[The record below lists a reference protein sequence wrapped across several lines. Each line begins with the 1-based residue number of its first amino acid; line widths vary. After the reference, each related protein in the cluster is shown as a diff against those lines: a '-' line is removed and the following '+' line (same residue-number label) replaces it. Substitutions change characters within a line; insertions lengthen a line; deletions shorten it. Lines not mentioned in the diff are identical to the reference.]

1 MVHTW
6 KGQIVTLNE
15 TIASGATIVL
25 DGATGTEI
33 ARLGGR
39 MNSAAWCAE
48 ANKTHPDIVRTVHE
62 EYIRAGADVITA
74 NTFATCRH
82 VLAGAGLEQETVA
95 INRRAIELACEARD
109 NAAPGRPV
117 WVAGSMS
124 NMVAWIEDTVSP
136 DPRYLPGRDEEAAN
150 YREVADIFAEAG
162 ADILLLEMMMDIDR
176 AGLCLE
182 AALATGLPVWVG
194 LSCSR
199 LPDGSLI
206 GWDISREEQGRL
218 ADDHKSRVRLPLS
231 EIIAGLT
238 AMGGDVYGIMHSSI
252 EATGPG
258 LESLRSLWDGP
269 IMAYPETLLFDP
281 AINRSTANAG
291 PEEFADACR
300 GWVDAGVQIIGGCC
314 GTTIEHI
321 RAMVTALEA
330 PREAA

>member
-1 MVHTW
+1 M
-6 KGQIVTLNE
+6 TLALDE
-15 TIASGATIVL
+15 TIAAGTTIVL

-39 MNSAAWCAE
+39 MNDAAWCAE
-48 ANKTHPDIVRTVHE
+48 ANLTHPDIVRTVHE

-82 VLAGAGLEQETVA
+82 VLAGAGLDQQTEA
-95 INRRAIELACEARD
+95 INLRAIELACEARA

-124 NMVAWIEDTVSP
+124 NMMAWIEGTISP
-136 DPRYLPGRDEEAAN
+136 DPRYLPSLEEEADN

-162 ADILLLEMMMDIDR
+162 ADILLLEMMSDIDR
-176 AGLCLE
+176 ASLCLE
-182 AALATGLPVWVG
+182 AALTTGLPVWVG
-194 LSCSR
+194 VSCSL

-218 ADDHKSRVRLPLS
+218 ADDHKPRTQLPLS

-238 AMGGDVYGIMHSSI
+238 AIGGDVYGIMHSSI

-258 LESLRSLWDGP
+258 LEALRELWDGP
-269 IMAYPETLLFDP
+269 IMTYPETLLFDP
-281 AINRSTANAG
+281 AISRSALAVTAT
-291 PEEFADACR
+291 PEEFAAACR
-300 GWVDAGVQIIGGCC
+300 GWADSGVQIIGGCC

-321 RAMVTALEA
+321 RALVAALGVIG
-330 PREAA
+330 EAA

>member
-1 MVHTW
+1 MVRIW
-6 KGQIVTLNE
+6 EGQIVTLSE

-74 NTFATCRH
+74 NTFATSRH

-95 INRRAIELACEARD
+95 INRRAVELACEARV
-109 NAAPGRPV
+109 NTAPGRPV

-124 NMVAWIEDTVSP
+124 NMVAWIEGTVSP
-136 DPRYLPGRDEEAAN
+136 DPRYLPSRDEEAAN

-162 ADILLLEMMMDIDR
+162 AHILLLEMMSDVDR
-176 AGLCLE
+176 ASLCLE

-206 GWDISREEQGRL
+206 GWDISREEHSRL
-218 ADDHKSRVRLPLS
+218 SDDHEPRTPLPLS

-238 AMGGDVYGIMHSSI
+238 EIGGDVYGIMHSSM

-258 LESLRSLWDGP
+258 LEILRRLWDGP
-269 IMAYPETLLFDP
+269 IMAYPETLFFDP
-281 AINRSTANAG
+281 TINQSAVKAS
-291 PEEFADACR
+291 PVEFADACR
-300 GWVDAGVQIIGGCC
+300 GWVDSGVQIIGGCC

-321 RAMVTALEA
+321 RAMVAALEA

>member
-1 MVHTW
+1 M
-6 KGQIVTLNE
+6 TLNAM
-15 TIASGATIVL
+15 IASGATIVL

-48 ANKTHPDIVRTVHE
+48 ANMTHPDIVRTVHE
-62 EYIRAGADVITA
+62 EYIRAGAEVITA
-74 NTFATCRH
+74 NTFATSRH
-82 VLAGAGLEQETVA
+82 VLAGAGLDRETAA
-95 INRRAIELACEARD
+95 INRRAVELAREARV
-109 NAAPGRPV
+109 NTAPGRPV

-124 NMVAWIEDTVSP
+124 NMVAWIEGTVSP
-136 DPRYLPGRDEEAAN
+136 DPRYLPSRNEEAAN

-162 ADILLLEMMMDIDR
+162 ADILLLEMMSDIDR
-176 AGLCLE
+176 ASLCLE

-199 LPDGSLI
+199 LPDGSMI
-206 GWDISREEQGRL
+206 GWDISREEHGRL
-218 ADDHKSRVRLPLS
+218 ADDHEHRIPFPLS

-238 AMGGDVYGIMHSSI
+238 AIGGDVYGIMHSSI
-252 EATGPG
+252 DATGPG
-258 LESLRSLWDGP
+258 LEVLRGLWDGP

-281 AINRSTANAG
+281 TIDRNTVSVN
-291 PEEFADACR
+291 PVEFANACR
-300 GWVDAGVQIIGGCC
+300 GWVDSGVQIIGGCC

-321 RAMVTALEA
+321 RAMVAALEA